1 MHDGGPGQA
10 APSGFVGWYTRI
22 MMSIGASAMA
32 AILIIMMVQVVA
44 RYVFN
49 ASLIWAE
56 EICRYILVWIT
67 FLFIGLAFQRGELVT
82 VDILTIK
89 LSAKAQF
96 ILKSI
101 VSIPVLAFLVLM
113 VINSYDFFGRFH
125 MQTIPAVDFIWESI
139 TGHAAGVSILWVY
152 HSVTIGCTLLV
163 VHILVSLVAE
173 ARALV
178 RMRDEPPSTQITG

>member
-1 MHDGGPGQA
+1 MHDGGRDQAGQ
-10 APSGFVGWYTRI
+10 SGFVGWYTRI
-22 MMSIGASAMA
+22 MMSVGAAAMA

-82 VDILTIK
+82 VDILTIR
-89 LSAKAQF
+89 LQPIARFALKAVM
-96 ILKSI
+96 S
-101 VSIPVLAFLVLM
+101 VPVVVFLVLM
-113 VINSYDFFGRFH
+113 VINSYSFFGRFY
-125 MQTIPAVDFIWESI
+125 MQKIPAIDFIWESI

-152 HSVTIGCTLLV
+152 HSVTIGCALLV
-163 VHILVSLVAE
+163 VHIVGSLIAE
-173 ARALV
+173 GRDLV
-178 RMRDEPPSTQITG
+178 RQRRAPPSTQILR